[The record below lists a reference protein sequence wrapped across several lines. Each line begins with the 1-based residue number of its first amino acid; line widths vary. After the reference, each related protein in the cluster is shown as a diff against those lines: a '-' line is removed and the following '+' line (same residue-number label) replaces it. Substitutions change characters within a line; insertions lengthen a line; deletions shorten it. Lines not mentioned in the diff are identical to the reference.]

1 MYYAAINSY
10 ATDTSVGF
18 CNTWSAIGFATRAT
32 RDAYVHCATD
42 MATRAILASEL
53 RSYGE
58 KPGHVSHY
66 TADGAFMQ
74 HRQYMQ
80 RGEFSATGDT
90 IDTTT
95 GRVRSCWEDVT
106 GDVLD
111 AAFPTN

>member
-18 CNTWSAIGFATRAT
+18 SNTWSAIGFATKET

-42 MATRAILASEL
+42 LATKAILASEL
-53 RSYGE
+53 RQYGE
-58 KPGHVSHY
+58 KPGQVSHY
-66 TADGAFMQ
+66 TADGTFMQ
-74 HRQYMQ
+74 HVQ
-80 RGEFSATGDT
+80 RGEFFA
-90 IDTTT
+90 
-95 GRVRSCWEDVT
+95 T

>member
-18 CNTWSAIGFATRAT
+18 CNTWSAIGFATKAA

-42 MATRAILASEL
+42 LATKAILASEL
-53 RSYGE
+53 RQYGE
-58 KPGHVSHY
+58 KPGQVSHY
-66 TADGAFMQ
+66 TADGEFMA
-74 HRQYMQ
+74 HMQ
-80 RGEFSATGDT
+80 RGEFSRTGDT

-95 GRVRSCWEDVT
+95 GRVRSWKADVT

-111 AAFPTN
+111 AAFPID